1 MFLSTKRGWTVAT
14 NLVKTHSFS
23 CWGQKSGG
31 TGAQGLGRPQAGL
44 LTCFSLH
51 FFTILQI
58 YHTLPYFT
66 YLYVFFF
73 ADSCHLYLLHSI
85 AWILFISSLA
95 NPNGPIPMDRLVAS
109 VEPVRHQGSAPQT
122 FCVTILDL
130 PRRFD
135 APWPGML
142 GQSGAWLPWRRLQPA
157 SLYGLVPQRAQQSKC
172 QWRTGR
178 RIFLDPLKMVLM
190 WRR

>member
-1 MFLSTKRGWTVAT
+1 M
-14 NLVKTHSFS
+14 
-23 CWGQKSGG
+23 
-31 TGAQGLGRPQAGL
+31 GRPQAGL
-44 LTCFSLH
+44 LTCFLYISLLY
-51 FFTILQI
+51 FKFTILYISLRFFSLPILAICI
-58 YHTLPYFT
+58 YCIPLLESF
-66 YLYVFFF
+66 
-73 ADSCHLYLLHSI
+73 SSHLL
-85 AWILFISSLA
+85 
-95 NPNGPIPMDRLVAS
+95 PIPMDRHVAS

-190 WRR
+190 